1 MKESHIHGHCEY
13 PNESPSPCVVF
24 SWAPVQIAR
33 ETTGGA
39 TELSL
44 QEELLREMQVV
55 GRVLLLPLRVC
66 CSLHTKAMQWA
77 TDLGKSCSTHDS
89 SAGQF
94 LLKIFPLAWP
104 RLSEPLFS
112 LRPLLLSNPYFPL
125 SFHRCQP
132 YITFWIAYSCSFSP
146 LSPTGISL
154 NMPNTSNSILV
165 SISQTPKTDMKCII
179 QKSQLV
185 PQDWGK
191 YSFCFIFN

>member
-13 PNESPSPCVVF
+13 PSESPSPGVVF

-44 QEELLREMQVV
+44 QEELPREMQVV

-94 LLKIFPLAWP
+94 LLKIFPLARP

-132 YITFWIAYSCSFSP
+132 YITFWRASLPIPAPFP
-146 LSPTGISL
+146 LCPPQAFPLICLLTHLIPFWCLFLRHLKPTWS
-154 NMPNTSNSILV
+154 V
-165 SISQTPKTDMKCII
+165 
-179 QKSQLV
+179 
-185 PQDWGK
+185 
-191 YSFCFIFN
+191 